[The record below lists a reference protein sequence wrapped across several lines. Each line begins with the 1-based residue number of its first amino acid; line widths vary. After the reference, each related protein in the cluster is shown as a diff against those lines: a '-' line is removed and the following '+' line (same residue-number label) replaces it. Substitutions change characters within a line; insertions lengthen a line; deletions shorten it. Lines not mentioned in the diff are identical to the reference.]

1 MEKNVKL
8 LTWTLFLKN
17 CSTVTVLLKD
27 ELTKFIGFL
36 SLNNPKFYIFI
47 DFGNISKCRILNN
60 TTFYSNSQNLTEIK
74 NELLE
79 AKLVNR
85 ILFTSGIQGKKLIL
99 IPLMAPY
106 WLICWFYIATDMLS
120 LFYWKEVISFDTI
133 KCNLFIPKLNCLAT
147 RKNGFGTISWI
158 AFTVHESQHD
168 IVHATIYASK
178 VQIKCSVCEN
188 SQFKHVWMIVYYNK
202 NFISCNEN

>member
-1 MEKNVKL
+1 M
-8 LTWTLFLKN
+8 KN

-27 ELTKFIGFL
+27 ELTKFIGLL

-85 ILFTSGIQGKKLIL
+85 IIFTSGIQGKKLIL
-99 IPLMAPY
+99 IPL
-106 WLICWFYIATDMLS
+106 TGSHLS
-120 LFYWKEVISFDTI
+120 LGSTVWYVVEAI
-133 KCNLFIPKLNCLAT
+133 LNDGIRNGKNNNGKFVMRWEWYNTEYLA
-147 RKNGFGTISWI
+147 
-158 AFTVHESQHD
+158 
-168 IVHATIYASK
+168 
-178 VQIKCSVCEN
+178 
-188 SQFKHVWMIVYYNK
+188 
-202 NFISCNEN
+202 